1 MRAITPVQHL
11 IDDAAAS
18 RRRSVDEHILAFA
31 LAWNPGLFPDPE
43 SLRRML
49 ETMWATGTL
58 DLDEPTRALLGA
70 NEAAALA
77 VLERHRDDNIHQ
89 HVFSY
94 DSMIA
99 LLRRSATESGLAL
112 RLLDVSL
119 TKGCLSEYVLV
130 LEAVEPGVAAAE
142 FMTPRAR
149 AAERT
154 ERFAE
159 GWIAE
164 KDRCLE
170 AQRTELFGL
179 RGQDAKRW
187 LASRLGELR
196 GRVLGSR

>member
-1 MRAITPVQHL
+1 VAVVEPV
-11 IDDAAAS
+11 
-18 RRRSVDEHILAFA
+18 
-31 LAWNPGLFPDPE
+31 P
-43 SLRRML
+43 
-49 ETMWATGTL
+49 
-58 DLDEPTRALLGA
+58 
-70 NEAAALA
+70 
-77 VLERHRDDNIHQ
+77 VLED
-89 HVFSY
+89 V
-94 DSMIA
+94 A
-99 LLRRSATESGLAL
+99 LVVGVTVVLTVG
-112 RLLDVSL
+112 LDVA
-119 TKGCLSEYVLV
+119 ELV

-179 RGQDAKRW
+179 HGQDAKRW